1 MDVILTFFRE
11 LSLIGRILVLV
22 AVAMGGHLLVKL
34 VHRIGNRIMA
44 PEAAGPYAIARGRPK
59 VASITT
65 LVVSALTFA
74 IYFGALGLIVA
85 ALGQTVTGYL
95 SSVTVV

>member
-11 LSLIGRILVLV
+11 LSLISRILVLV
-22 AVAMGGHLLVKL
+22 AIALGGHLLVKL

-65 LVVSALTFA
+65 TNASTARSGRREPNVRERLTIA
-74 IYFGALGLIVA
+74 
-85 ALGQTVTGYL
+85 
-95 SSVTVV
+95 S